1 MSNVSP
7 SSTEIAF
14 HGRSIGNG
22 NQCFIIAEAGVN
34 HNGNPDLAEKLIDIS
49 ADSGADVVKFQ
60 TFDPDAL
67 AGASAAMAEYQAM
80 AMNDSTSSQRDM
92 LRGLT
97 LPKEAYPRLIEHAK
111 KRNILFLST
120 PFDERSSDFLEQLGL
135 PAFKI
140 SSGDLNNTLL
150 LAHIA
155 KKKRP
160 MLVSTGMGTIGEIAR
175 ALETLQNNGAPP
187 VALFHCVSNYPAS
200 PEDCNLRAM
209 ATMRSAFQ
217 TPVGWSDH
225 TTGID
230 ISLAAIALGAELLE
244 KHVTLDRTLPGP
256 DHKASLEPHELNA
269 MVAGIRRIEKALG
282 SPVKAPRPAE
292 IPIAN
297 IARRSLHWARA
308 LPAGT
313 VVTLSDLIALRPATG
328 IEPSASEWLIGRPVV
343 RDVAA
348 GTMLQRADFEGAK

>member
-1 MSNVSP
+1 M
-7 SSTEIAF
+7 TEIQF
-14 HGRSIGNG
+14 HGRTIGDG
-22 NQCFIIAEAGVN
+22 HPCFVIAEAGVN
-34 HNGNPDLAEKLIDIS
+34 HNGNPDLAERLIDIS
-49 ADSGADVVKFQ
+49 AESGADVVKFQ

-67 AGASAAMAEYQAM
+67 AGASAAMAEYQAV
-80 AMNDSTSSQRDM
+80 AMNDATSSQRDM

-97 LPKEAYPRLIEHAK
+97 LPKESYPRLIAHAK

-155 KKKRP
+155 KKRLP
-160 MLVSTGMGTIGEIAR
+160 MLVSTGMGTIGDIAR
-175 ALETLQNNGAPP
+175 ALETLAQNGAPP

-209 ATMRSAFQ
+209 ATIRSAFQ
-217 TPVGWSDH
+217 VAVGWSDH

-230 ISLAAIALGAELLE
+230 ISLAAIALGAQLLE
-244 KHVTLDRTLPGP
+244 KHVTLDRTMPGP
-256 DHKASLEPHELNA
+256 DHKASLEPAELTA
-269 MVAGIRRIEKALG
+269 LVAGIRRIERALG
-282 SPVKAPRPAE
+282 SPAKAPRPAE

-297 IARRSLHWARA
+297 IARRSLHWARS
-308 LPAGT
+308 LPAGA
-313 VVTLSDLIALRPATG
+313 VVTLQDLIALRPGTG
-328 IEPSASEWLIGRPVV
+328 VEPAASAWLIGRATTRAVS
-343 RDVAA
+343 A
-348 GTMLQRADFEGAK
+348 GAMLARSDFEQT